1 MTMND
6 PTFGSDAAR
15 DEGLGSALRD
25 RMSPEHVDL
34 IDLADRSL
42 AAGTR
47 LRRRRRV
54 GVALGAG
61 GGLAAAAVSAVVL
74 VNVLAGPQQAVDT
87 PGFASAPSAE
97 SQAEPP
103 GAAAPCTVSHVPGG
117 PRVAEKPDGLRPV
130 ACEDVAPPAAK
141 PQALP
146 ISLDLPGWDCGV
158 PADDK
163 IPCTG
168 PDGAA
173 ATIVVRPASDHD
185 AWVSD
190 PDKKGSAIWVSELHD
205 NYFVSVQGG
214 LGATSLADF
223 IDGLTFEP
231 TWKR

>member
-6 PTFGSDAAR
+6 PTFGSDE
-15 DEGLGSALRD
+15 DGLGAALRD
-25 RMSPEHVDL
+25 RMAPERVDL

-47 LRRRRRV
+47 LRRRRCV

-87 PGFASAPSAE
+87 PGFASAPPAE
-97 SQAEPP
+97 SQQAPSEAVPP
-103 GAAAPCTVSHVPGG
+103 CRTIAMPEGKLERLRAMERLDDF
-117 PRVAEKPDGLRPV
+117 RVGSCLPQVLPV
-130 ACEDVAPPAAK
+130 W
-141 PQALP
+141 
-146 ISLDLPGWDCGV
+146 LDLPGWNCGV

-231 TWKR
+231 SWKR